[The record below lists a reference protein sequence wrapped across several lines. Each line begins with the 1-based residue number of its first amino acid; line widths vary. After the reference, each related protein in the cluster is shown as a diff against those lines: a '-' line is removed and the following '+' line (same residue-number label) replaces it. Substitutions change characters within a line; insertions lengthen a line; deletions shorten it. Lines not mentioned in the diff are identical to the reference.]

1 MAMPI
6 LRLLMLTRIPGLVFR
21 LMLDRRVP
29 LRLKLIIPAAVIY
42 LVLPIDLLPDLFPI
56 LGHTDD
62 LVVILVALASFL
74 LMTPRS
80 VLNEY
85 LTGRPADSPT
95 EAGGGQPR
103 EKVIEGQYRHVEDED
118 APKGDSQR

>member
-29 LRLKLIIPAAVIY
+29 LRLKLIIPAALLY
-42 LVLPIDLLPDLFPI
+42 LVSPIDLFPDIFPF

-62 LVVILVALASFL
+62 LIVVVLALASFL
-74 LMTPRS
+74 LMVPRS
-80 VLNEY
+80 VLQEHF
-85 LTGRPADSPT
+85 TGRPADPST
-95 EAGGGQPR
+95 DTSARDSAGG
-103 EKVIEGQYRHVEDED
+103 VIEGRYRHIEDED
-118 APKGDSQR
+118 GRVS

>member
-29 LRLKLIIPAAVIY
+29 LRLKLIIPSAVLY
-42 LVLPIDLLPDLFPI
+42 LISPIDLLPDLFPI

-62 LVVILVALASFL
+62 LIVVILALASFL

-80 VLNEY
+80 VLQEH
-85 LTGRPADSPT
+85 LTGRPADLST
-95 EAGGGQPR
+95 DAGTR
-103 EKVIEGQYRHVEDED
+103 DSRDNVIEGQYRHVEDED
-118 APKGDSQR
+118 EPKRSS

>member
-6 LRLLMLTRIPGLVFR
+6 LRLLMLTRIPGLVFK

-29 LRLKLIIPAAVIY
+29 LRLKLIIPAAVLY
-42 LVLPIDLLPDLFPI
+42 LVSPIDLLPDLFPI

-62 LVVILVALASFL
+62 LIVVILALASFL

-80 VLNEY
+80 VLNEH
-85 LTGRPADSPT
+85 LTGRPADLST
-95 EAGGGQPR
+95 DTGKRDSQGN
-103 EKVIEGQYRHVEDED
+103 VIEGEYRHVEDED
-118 APKGDSQR
+118 EPKRKS

>member
-29 LRLKLIIPAAVIY
+29 LRLKLIIPAAVLY
-42 LVLPIDLLPDLFPI
+42 LVSPIDLLPDLFPI

-62 LVVILVALASFL
+62 LIVVILALASFL
-74 LMTPRS
+74 LMTPRN

-85 LTGRPADSPT
+85 LTGRPADLST
-95 EAGGGQPR
+95 DTDARDSRGN
-103 EKVIEGQYRHVEDED
+103 VIEGQYRHVEDED
-118 APKGDSQR
+118 EPKRKS

>member
-29 LRLKLIIPAAVIY
+29 LRLKLIIPAAALY
-42 LVLPIDLLPDLFPI
+42 LILPIDLLPDIFPI

-62 LVVILVALASFL
+62 LIVIILALASFL

-80 VLNEY
+80 VLQEY
-85 LTGRPADSPT
+85 LTGRPADSSAD
-95 EAGGGQPR
+95 AGGPEPR
-103 EKVIEGQYRHVEDED
+103 ENVIEGQYRRVEDED
-118 APKGDSQR
+118 EPNKRQP

>member
-29 LRLKLIIPAAVIY
+29 LRLKLIIPSAVLY
-42 LVLPIDLLPDLFPI
+42 LISPIDLLPDLFPI

-62 LVVILVALASFL
+62 LIVVILALASFL

-85 LTGRPADSPT
+85 LTGRPAESPPT
-95 EAGGGQPR
+95 DTGAGQPR

-118 APKGDSQR
+118 EPKRSS

>member
-1 MAMPI
+1 MAAPI

-29 LRLKLIIPAAVIY
+29 LRLKLIIPAAVLY
-42 LVLPIDLLPDLFPI
+42 LVSPIDLLPDLLFPI

-62 LVVILVALASFL
+62 LVVVILALASFL
-74 LMTPRS
+74 LMTPRN

-85 LTGRPADSPT
+85 LTGRPADLS
-95 EAGGGQPR
+95 ADARDSRGN
-103 EKVIEGQYRHVEDED
+103 VIEGEYRHVEDGEE
-118 APKGDSQR
+118 PKRSS

>member
-29 LRLKLIIPAAVIY
+29 FRLKLIIPAAVLY
-42 LVLPIDLLPDLFPI
+42 LVSPIDLLPDLFFPI

-62 LVVILVALASFL
+62 LIVVILALASFL

-85 LTGRPADSPT
+85 LTGRPADLST
-95 EAGGGQPR
+95 DAGTCDSR
-103 EKVIEGQYRHVEDED
+103 DNVIEGQYRHVEDED
-118 APKGDSQR
+118 EPKRSS

>member
-29 LRLKLIIPAAVIY
+29 LRLKLIIPAAVLY
-42 LVLPIDLLPDLFPI
+42 LILPIDLLPDIFPI

-62 LVVILVALASFL
+62 LIVIILALASFL

-80 VLNEY
+80 VLQEY
-85 LTGRPADSPT
+85 LTGRPADSSAD
-95 EAGGGQPR
+95 AGGSEPR
-103 EKVIEGQYRHVEDED
+103 ENVIEGQYRRIEDED
-118 APKGDSQR
+118 EPNKRQP

>member
-1 MAMPI
+1 MAAPI

-29 LRLKLIIPAAVIY
+29 MRLKLIIPAAVLY
-42 LVLPIDLLPDLFPI
+42 LVSPIDLLPDIFPL

-62 LVVILVALASFL
+62 LVVIILALASFL
-74 LMTPRS
+74 LMTPRN

-85 LTGRPADSPT
+85 LTGRPADLSADSGT
-95 EAGGGQPR
+95 RDSRGN
-103 EKVIEGQYRHVEDED
+103 VIEGEYRHVEKEDES
-118 APKGDSQR
+118 KRKS

>member
-29 LRLKLIIPAAVIY
+29 LRLKLIIPAAVLY
-42 LVLPIDLLPDLFPI
+42 LILPIDLLPDIFPI

-62 LVVILVALASFL
+62 LIVIILALASFL

-80 VLNEY
+80 VLQEY
-85 LTGRPADSPT
+85 LTGRPADSSADT
-95 EAGGGQPR
+95 GGPEPR
-103 EKVIEGQYRHVEDED
+103 ENVIEGQYRRVEDED
-118 APKGDSQR
+118 EANKRQP

>member
-29 LRLKLIIPAAVIY
+29 LRLKLIIPAAVLY
-42 LVLPIDLLPDLFPI
+42 LISPIDLLPDILPL

-62 LVVILVALASFL
+62 LVVIILALGSFL

-85 LTGRPADSPT
+85 LTGRPADLSAD
-95 EAGGGQPR
+95 AGAGDSR
-103 EKVIEGQYRHVEDED
+103 DNVIEGQYRHVEEGDED
-118 APKGDSQR
+118 KRKS

>member
-29 LRLKLIIPAAVIY
+29 LRLKLIIPAAVLY
-42 LVLPIDLLPDLFPI
+42 LVSPIDLLPDLFPI

-62 LVVILVALASFL
+62 LIVIILALASFL
-74 LMTPRS
+74 LMTPRN

-85 LTGRPADSPT
+85 LTGHPADPSADT
-95 EAGGGQPR
+95 DARDSRGN
-103 EKVIEGQYRHVEDED
+103 VIEGQYRHVEDED
-118 APKGDSQR
+118 KRKS

>member
-29 LRLKLIIPAAVIY
+29 LRLKLIIPAAVLY
-42 LVLPIDLLPDLFPI
+42 LISPIDLLPDLFPV

-62 LVVILVALASFL
+62 LIVIILALASFL

-80 VLNEY
+80 VLQEH
-85 LTGRPADSPT
+85 LTGRPAESPPT
-95 EAGGGQPR
+95 DTGAGQPR

-118 APKGDSQR
+118 EPKRNP